1 MRHNKDYSPKYSNQK
16 TSNKVFSL
24 SSLSVISGGGTKYRT
39 IKDNS
44 KKSFPIVEIITI
56 ILIAVLLTIIIMS
69 FIKVSQ
75 LSTEVQNLQI
85 SISSMDKER
94 TKLEGQMNSK
104 YTQSKIKDKADA
116 MGLGNGSN
124 STVYLTKDE

>member
-16 TSNKVFSL
+16 TSKKVFSL

-56 ILIAVLLTIIIMS
+56 TLIAVLLTIIIMS

-85 SISSMDKER
+85 TISSMDKER
-94 TKLEGQMNSK
+94 TKLEGQKNSK
-104 YTQSKIKDKADA
+104 YTQSLIKDKADA
-116 MGLGNGSN
+116 MGLGSGSN
-124 STVYLTKDE
+124 STVYLAKDE